1 MKILVVSQYFWPENF
16 KINDLCE
23 GLIERGHEV
32 TVYAGMPNY
41 PEGKL
46 FNGYSFFKGPYV
58 EYKGKVKIIRC
69 PLITRGKNKGFRL
82 ALNYISFC
90 LLSTFLA
97 PFLVRGKY
105 DKIFAYQLS
114 PIFAA
119 LPAVFLKFLKRAP
132 MIIWVTDLWPESL
145 EATHAVTNK
154 KLLKI
159 VEVFVKFIYLH
170 CDKILISSQ
179 GFAEKIKALNVPEKK
194 IKFWPQWAESF
205 FGPSANA
212 NIVNDPSIPEGFK
225 VMFAGNIGTAQDF
238 ETIIEAATILKN
250 EANIQF
256 LILGDG
262 LMKKWAV
269 EQLEVRHLEKTFH
282 FLGRKPIESMPAY
295 YSQSDVLLVS
305 LTDTE
310 LFSITI
316 PSKVQTYLASGK
328 PILAALNGEGAKI
341 VDEWKAGYSCPA
353 TNPKALADT
362 IVKMSKLSKEDL
374 NQLGVN
380 AYNCYKSE
388 FEREKLISSLEQD
401 LKSLQY

>member
-32 TVYAGMPNY
+32 TVYTGMPNY

-46 FNGYSFFKGPYV
+46 FEGYSFFSGPYK
-58 EYKGKVKIIRC
+58 EYKGRVKIIRA

-90 LLSTFLA
+90 LLSTLLA

-105 DKIFAYQLS
+105 DKIFVYQLS

-119 LPAVFLKFLKRAP
+119 LPAVVLKHIKKAP
-132 MIIWVTDLWPESL
+132 IIIWVTDLWPESL

-159 VEVFVKFIYLH
+159 VEVFVKFIYSQS
-170 CDKILISSQ
+170 DKILISSQ
-179 GFAEKIKALNVPEKK
+179 GFAEKIKLLNVSESK

-205 FGPSANA
+205 FSPSANIN
-212 NIVNDPSIPEGFK
+212 NIKDPMIPEGFK
-225 VMFAGNIGTAQDF
+225 VMFAGNIGSAQDF
-238 ETIIEAATILKN
+238 ETIIEAATILK
-250 EANIQF
+250 ADQNIQF
-256 LILGDG
+256 IILGDG
-262 LMKKWAV
+262 LMKKWAM
-269 EQLEVRHLEKTFH
+269 EQVLTRKLEKTFH
-282 FLGRKPIESMPAY
+282 FLGRKPIETMPQY
-295 YSQSDVLLVS
+295 YAQSDVLLVS

-341 VDEWKAGYSCPA
+341 VDEWKAGLSCPA
-353 TNPKALADT
+353 TNPKAMAST
-362 IVKMSKLSKEDL
+362 IVKMSKLTKEEL
-374 NQLGVN
+374 TELGQN
-380 AYNCYKSE
+380 SYRCYQAE
-388 FEREKLISSLEQD
+388 FEREKLISVLEQD
-401 LKSLQY
+401 LKNLNY